1 MFNLVNACLFPSHWC
16 AIHIHPLP
24 AFHFHY
30 LMWIVCLHFI
40 CFCLILHG
48 CWSTFIETHS
58 VFVFTLSLNPPPSLP
73 SSPLSPTH
81 QIAAS
86 QSKAQKKLQ
95 PLTQVPVLQ
104 EQGEYCAGVVGVW
117 TWVPAVWLGCAVVVV
132 GEGCCFH
139 PLSPSCFN
147 SVSQLSSFRSPP
159 GMVCA
164 MASLSSLSHCPREM
178 PHTPRASTTELE
190 MWGSLWCVCLW
201 APEECSNCVCCQLGV
216 FSAVLTHTP
225 SNAVMLLLV
234 YKAWSISQ
242 SVTDPQQE
250 ESH

>member
-1 MFNLVNACLFPSHWC
+1 MLVSFTLMCHSYPPITCLSFSLFNVNCLFTFHLFWFDFAWVLKYLHWNPFC
-16 AIHIHPLP
+16 FCFHPL
-24 AFHFHY
+24 
-30 LMWIVCLHFI
+30 
-40 CFCLILHG
+40 
-48 CWSTFIETHS
+48 IEPP
-58 VFVFTLSLNPPPSLP
+58 SLPPSLP

-104 EQGEYCAGVVGVW
+104 EQGEYCAGVGGVW
-117 TWVPAVWLGCAVVVV
+117 TWVPAVWLGCAVVVA

-164 MASLSSLSHCPREM
+164 TASLSSLSHCPREM
-178 PHTPRASTTELE
+178 PHTPRASTAELE
-190 MWGSLWCVCLW
+190 MWASLWCVCLW
-201 APEECSNCVCCQLGV
+201 APEECSNCVCAASWVCSRL
-216 FSAVLTHTP
+216 
-225 SNAVMLLLV
+225 
-234 YKAWSISQ
+234 Y
-242 SVTDPQQE
+242 
-250 ESH
+250 

>member
-1 MFNLVNACLFPSHWC
+1 MLVSFTLMCHSYPPITCLSFSLFNVNCLFT
-16 AIHIHPLP
+16 
-24 AFHFHY
+24 FHLF
-30 LMWIVCLHFI
+30 
-40 CFCLILHG
+40 LILHG

-104 EQGEYCAGVVGVW
+104 EQGEYCAGVGGVW
-117 TWVPAVWLGCAVVVV
+117 TWVPAVWLGCAVV

-159 GMVCA
+159 GMVCDGITLIPF
-164 MASLSSLSHCPREM
+164 SLSQRDAPHATSQHHWAGDVGFSL
-178 PHTPRASTTELE
+178 
-190 MWGSLWCVCLW
+190 VCL
-201 APEECSNCVCCQLGV
+201 SVGSGGVFQLCVCCQLGV

-225 SNAVMLLLV
+225 SNAVTLLLV
-234 YKAWSISQ
+234 YEAWSISQ